1 MNQRDFPAIPALLPP
16 DRRAFFGGKTMK
28 HLTLKD
34 IIFIMLIALI
44 FGALFVGTDVI
55 YAPLYLVIGPFAN
68 EVLFGLWIMAGP
80 LAIAILRLPGTTV
93 IGEVLAAVAEVLF
106 GGTFG
111 AATLISGLVQG
122 AGSELGFLTLRY
134 KNWGWPALIS
144 SAFWVTV
151 VSFAYEIFKQG
162 YIHLALPMILA
173 LFCTRLVSDLLFGAV
188 LVHYVVRLLVRANAI
203 QPA

>member
-1 MNQRDFPAIPALLPP
+1 
-16 DRRAFFGGKTMK
+16 MK

-68 EVLFGLWIMAGP
+68 EVLFGFWIMAGP
-80 LAIAILRLPGTTV
+80 LAIAILRLPGTAV
-93 IGEVLAAVAEVLF
+93 IGEVLAAVA
-106 GGTFG
+106 
-111 AATLISGLVQG
+111 
-122 AGSELGFLTLRY
+122 GSELGFLTLHY

-173 LFCTRLVSDLLFGAV
+173 LFCTRLGSDLLFGAV
-188 LVHYVVRLLVRANAI
+188 LVHYVVRLLVRAHAI

>member
-1 MNQRDFPAIPALLPP
+1 
-16 DRRAFFGGKTMK
+16 MK

-34 IIFIMLIALI
+34 IILIMLIALI

-80 LAIAILRLPGTTV
+80 LAIAILRLPGTAV

-122 AGSELGFLTLRY
+122 AGRTLRY

-188 LVHYVVRLLVRANAI
+188 LVHYVVRLLVRAHAI

>member
-68 EVLFGLWIMAGP
+68 EVLFGL
-80 LAIAILRLPGTTV
+80 
-93 IGEVLAAVAEVLF
+93 
-106 GGTFG
+106 
-111 AATLISGLVQG
+111 
-122 AGSELGFLTLRY
+122 
-134 KNWGWPALIS
+134 
-144 SAFWVTV
+144 
-151 VSFAYEIFKQG
+151 
-162 YIHLALPMILA
+162 
-173 LFCTRLVSDLLFGAV
+173 
-188 LVHYVVRLLVRANAI
+188 
-203 QPA
+203 

>member
-80 LAIAILRLPGTTV
+80 LAIAILRLPGTAV

-111 AATLISGLVQG
+111 AATLISGLV
-122 AGSELGFLTLRY
+122 
-134 KNWGWPALIS
+134 LIS

-188 LVHYVVRLLVRANAI
+188 LVHYVVRLLVRAHAI

>member
-1 MNQRDFPAIPALLPP
+1 
-16 DRRAFFGGKTMK
+16 MK
-28 HLTLKD
+28 HFTLKD

-44 FGALFVGTDVI
+44 LGALFVGTDVI

-80 LAIAILRLPGTTV
+80 LAIAILRLPGTAV
-93 IGEVLAAVAEVLF
+93 IGEVLAAVA
-106 GGTFG
+106 
-111 AATLISGLVQG
+111 
-122 AGSELGFLTLRY
+122 GSELGFLTLHY

-188 LVHYVVRLLVRANAI
+188 LVHYVVRLLVRAPPLSRHGLTGDDRQRRLDRRESNDLAGGDDW
-203 QPA
+203 

>member
-1 MNQRDFPAIPALLPP
+1 
-16 DRRAFFGGKTMK
+16 MK

-80 LAIAILRLPGTTV
+80 LAIAILRLPGTAV
-93 IGEVLAAVAEVLF
+93 IGEV
-106 GGTFG
+106 
-111 AATLISGLVQG
+111 SGFIRGRAPLP
-122 AGSELGFLTLRY
+122 ELGFLTLRY

-188 LVHYVVRLLVRANAI
+188 LVHYVVRLLVRAHAI

>member
-80 LAIAILRLPGTTV
+80 LAIAILRLPGTAV
-93 IGEVLAAVAEVLF
+93 IGEVLA
-106 GGTFG
+106 
-111 AATLISGLVQG
+111 
-122 AGSELGFLTLRY
+122 
-134 KNWGWPALIS
+134 
-144 SAFWVTV
+144 AFWVTV

-188 LVHYVVRLLVRANAI
+188 LVHYVVRLLVRAHAI